1 MDFRAVGIAAFGGF
15 LLNMMNLWD
24 DSRKPKSDRAPKDGL
39 YLLFFVAWPVIGA
52 ALAYVYLLDRSQ
64 LRPLLALSVGLGA
77 PTTIRSL
84 MSTAIHPS
92 GPPGGAE
99 P

>member
-1 MDFRAVGIAAFGGF
+1 MDVSTILIAAFGGF

-24 DSRKPKSDRAPKDGL
+24 DSKKPKSDRVPKDGL
-39 YLLFFVAWPVIGA
+39 YWIFFVAWPVIGA
-52 ALAYVYLLDRSQ
+52 ALAYVYLLDGSH

-84 MSTAIHPS
+84 MSTAVHPS
-92 GPPGGAE
+92 GPPPSSE